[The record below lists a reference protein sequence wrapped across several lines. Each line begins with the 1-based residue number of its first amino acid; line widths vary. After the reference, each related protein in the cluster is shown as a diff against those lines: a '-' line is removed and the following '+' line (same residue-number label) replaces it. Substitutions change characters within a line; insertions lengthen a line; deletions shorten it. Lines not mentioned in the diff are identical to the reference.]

1 MNKNNRLVRGLLAA
15 WSGVALF
22 GISAAFAQPKEI
34 LIGHVCS
41 YTGPVAKDAI
51 EMGQGAQVLIDSVN
65 DKGGVLGRK
74 LRMVVA
80 DDGFKP
86 DATVQLIG
94 EMKGKVVALL
104 PITGSAN
111 SAALVKAN
119 VLETPLIGTIPSTEV
134 VRTWANPN
142 LFHIRASD
150 RQQTERILE
159 QLVTVG
165 ITSIAV
171 LVPNNPFGEQS
182 TKLVETYLASRNQ
195 KLAVNAVYLLAGP
208 KADLEP
214 GLKALQGKNYQAL
227 VMFGPPKFIA
237 EAVKELRS
245 RGESAQLYALSYA
258 DSQLVVKTAGLQL
271 AHGVIISQVMPNL
284 NAKAMPIVREFRDNF
299 AKYSKEKMEPTY
311 FQIEGYL
318 AAKLIVEAIRRTK
331 DASPEGVRRGLE
343 QMKNYDLGGYE
354 INYSP
359 TDHQGSKFVDL
370 SVITGKGALVY

>member
-1 MNKNNRLVRGLLAA
+1 MNKFVRMLLLGCSAA
-15 WSGVALF
+15 LL
-22 GISAAFAQPKEI
+22 GICHAFAQPKEI

-41 YTGPVAKDAI
+41 YTGPVASDAI
-51 EMGQGAQVLIDSVN
+51 ELGQGAQILIDSIN

-80 DDGFKP
+80 DDNFKP
-86 DATVQLIG
+86 ENTLQLIG

-119 VLETPLIGTIPSTEV
+119 VLETPLVGTIPSTEI
-134 VRTWANPN
+134 VRTWTNPN

-165 ITSIAV
+165 INSIAV

-195 KLAVNAVYLLAGP
+195 KLAANAIYMLAGP

-227 VMFGPPKFIA
+227 VMFGPPKFLA
-237 EAVKELRS
+237 EAVKLLRL
-245 RGESAQLYALSYA
+245 RGETAQLYALSYA
-258 DSQLVVKTAGLQL
+258 DSQMVVKTAGLQL
-271 AHGVIISQVMPNL
+271 AHGVVISQVMPNL

-299 AKYSKEKMEPTY
+299 AKYSKVKTEPTY

-318 AAKLIVEAIRRTK
+318 SAKLIVEAIRRTK

-343 QMKNYDLGGYE
+343 QMKNYDVGGYE

>member
-1 MNKNNRLVRGLLAA
+1 MNKSVGSLLVACSAA
-15 WSGVALF
+15 VL
-22 GISAAFAQPKEI
+22 GICHAFAQPKEI
-34 LIGHVCS
+34 LIGHVAG
-41 YTGPVAKDAI
+41 YTGPVSKDAI

-74 LRMVVA
+74 VRIVVA

-86 DATVQLIG
+86 DNTLQLMG

-104 PITGSAN
+104 PMTGSAN
-111 SAALVKAN
+111 SGALVKAN
-119 VLETPLIGTIPSTEV
+119 VLETPLIGTIPSTEL
-134 VRTWANPN
+134 VRTWDNPN
-142 LFHIRASD
+142 MFHIRASD

-165 ITSIAV
+165 INSIAV

-182 TKLVETYLASRNQ
+182 TKQVESYLAGRNQ
-195 KLAVNAVYLLAGP
+195 KLAVNAVYMLAGP

-214 GLKALQGKNYQAL
+214 GLKTLQGKSYQAL
-227 VMFGPPKFIA
+227 VIFGPPKFIA
-237 EAVKELRS
+237 DAVKELRS

-258 DSQLVVKTAGLQL
+258 DSQSIVKAAGEKL

-284 NAKAMPIVREFRDNF
+284 NAKAMPIVREFRENF
-299 AKYSKEKMEPTY
+299 AKYSKEKTEPTY
-311 FQIEGYL
+311 FNIEGYV
-318 AAKLIVEAIRRTK
+318 AAKLIVEAIRRSK
-331 DASPEGVRRGLE
+331 DASAEGVRRGLE

-354 INYSP
+354 ISYSS

-370 SVITGKGALVY
+370 SVITGKGSLIY

>member
-1 MNKNNRLVRGLLAA
+1 MNKNKFVRELLLACT
-15 WSGVALF
+15 GVALF
-22 GISAAFAQPKEI
+22 GMSAAFAQPKEI
-34 LIGHVCS
+34 LIGHVAG

-51 EMGQGAQVLIDSVN
+51 ELGQGAQVLVDAVN

-74 LRMVVA
+74 LRIVVA

-86 DATVQLIG
+86 DNTLQLLG

-111 SAALVKAN
+111 SGALVKAN
-119 VLETPLIGTIPSTEV
+119 VLETPLVGTIPSPEI
-134 VRTWANPN
+134 VRTWTNPN

-165 ITSIAV
+165 VNSIAV

-182 TKLVETYLASRNQ
+182 TKLVESYLASRNQ
-195 KLAVNAVYLLAGP
+195 KLAANAVYMLAGP

-227 VMFGPPKFIA
+227 VIFGPPKFVA

-245 RGESAQLYALSYA
+245 RGETAQLYALSYA
-258 DSQLVVKTAGLQL
+258 DSQLVVKTAGQQL

-284 NAKAMPIVREFRDNF
+284 NAKAMPLVRAFRDDF

-318 AAKLIVEAIRRTK
+318 SAKLIVEAIRRTK

-354 INYSP
+354 IHYSP

>member
-1 MNKNNRLVRGLLAA
+1 MNKFVRMLLLGCSAA
-15 WSGVALF
+15 LL
-22 GISAAFAQPKEI
+22 GICHAFAQPKEI

-41 YTGPVAKDAI
+41 YTGPVAQDAI
-51 EMGQGAQVLIDSVN
+51 ELGQGAQVLIDAVN

-80 DDGFKP
+80 DDNFKP
-86 DATVQLIG
+86 ENTLQLIG

-119 VLETPLIGTIPSTEV
+119 VLETPLIGTIPSTEL
-134 VRTWANPN
+134 VRTWTNPN

-195 KLAVNAVYLLAGP
+195 KLAANAIYMLAGP

-237 EAVKELRS
+237 EAVKLLRL
-245 RGESAQLYALSYA
+245 RGETAQLYALSYA
-258 DSQLVVKTAGLQL
+258 DSQMVVKTAGLQL

-284 NAKAMPIVREFRDNF
+284 NAKAMPIVREFRENY
-299 AKYSKEKMEPTY
+299 AKYSKVKTEPTY

-318 AAKLIVEAIRRTK
+318 SAKLIVESIRRTK

-343 QMKNYDLGGYE
+343 QLKNYDVGGYE

>member
-1 MNKNNRLVRGLLAA
+1 MNKFVRMLLLGCSAA
-15 WSGVALF
+15 LL
-22 GISAAFAQPKEI
+22 GICHAFAQPKEI

-41 YTGPVAKDAI
+41 YTGPVASDAI
-51 EMGQGAQVLIDSVN
+51 ELGQGAQILIDSIN

-80 DDGFKP
+80 DDNFKP
-86 DATVQLIG
+86 ENTLQLIG

-119 VLETPLIGTIPSTEV
+119 VLETPLIGTIPSTEL
-134 VRTWANPN
+134 VRTWTNPN

-195 KLAVNAVYLLAGP
+195 KLAANAIYMLAGP

-237 EAVKELRS
+237 EAVKLLRL
-245 RGESAQLYALSYA
+245 RGETAQLYALSYA
-258 DSQLVVKTAGLQL
+258 DSQMVVKTAGLQL

-284 NAKAMPIVREFRDNF
+284 NAKAMPIVREFRENY
-299 AKYSKEKMEPTY
+299 AKYSKVKTEPTY

-318 AAKLIVEAIRRTK
+318 SAKLIVESIRRTK

-343 QMKNYDLGGYE
+343 QMKNYDVGGYE

>member
-1 MNKNNRLVRGLLAA
+1 MNKVRQILLACA
-15 WSGVALF
+15 GVALLSF
-22 GISAAFAQPKEI
+22 SNAFAQPKEI
-34 LIGHVCS
+34 LIGHVCG

-80 DDGFKP
+80 DDNFKP
-86 DATVQLIG
+86 ENTLQMIG
-94 EMKGKVVALL
+94 DMKGKVVALL

-111 SAALVKAN
+111 SAALVKAG
-119 VLETPLIGTIPSTEV
+119 VLETPLIGTIPSPEI
-134 VRTWANPN
+134 VRTWNNPN

-150 RQQTERILE
+150 RQQTEKILE

-165 ITSIAV
+165 VTSIAV

-195 KLAVNAVYLLAGP
+195 KLAVNAVYMLAGP

-227 VMFGPPKFIA
+227 VIFGPPKFVA
-237 EAVKELRS
+237 EGVKELRS

-258 DSQLVVKTAGLQL
+258 DSQLIVKIAGEKL

-284 NAKAMPIVREFRDNF
+284 NAKAMPLVKEFRENF
-299 AKYSKEKMEPTY
+299 AKYSKEKGEPTY
-311 FQIEGYL
+311 FQIEGYVS
-318 AAKLIVEAIRRTK
+318 ARLIVEAIRRTK

-343 QMKNYDLGGYE
+343 QMRNHDLGGYE
-354 INYSP
+354 INYSA